1 MPKRRPGRGSRR
13 RRSENDEQAD
23 VPYVMKLPDGRTL
36 YVEVPGRYA
45 ERDRSGRVAFAPE
58 GVRFLDRVRALALP
72 LTTPPRPAF
81 ISNVRQALGM
91 TQTEFGEAVG
101 VDKMTVSR
109 WERGASRPGS
119 QALGRLRRMVARA
132 KRRGILLAG

>member
-1 MPKRRPGRGSRR
+1 MPKRRPGQRPTE
-13 RRSENDEQAD
+13 RRSKRDERPD
-23 VPYVMKLPDGRTL
+23 VPYMMKLPDGRAL

-45 ERDRSGRVAFAPE
+45 EQDRSGRVAFTPE

-72 LTTPPRPAF
+72 LDTPPRPAF

-91 TQTEFGEAVG
+91 TQTEFGDAVG
-101 VDKMTVSR
+101 VDKMTVFR
-109 WERGASRPGS
+109 WERGTTRPGS
-119 QALGRLRRMVARA
+119 EALQRLRRLIARA